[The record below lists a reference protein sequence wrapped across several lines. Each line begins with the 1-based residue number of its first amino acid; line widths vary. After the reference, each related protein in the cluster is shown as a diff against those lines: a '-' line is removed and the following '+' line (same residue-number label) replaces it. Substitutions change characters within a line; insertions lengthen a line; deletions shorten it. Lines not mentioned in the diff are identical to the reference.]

1 MTAPI
6 RVLLADD
13 QALLVQALAT
23 ILDSAPDI
31 EVVATAG
38 NGQEA
43 IEAASA
49 HRCDVAV
56 LDIRMP
62 GTDGIAATRQLLA
75 QPDPPKVV
83 MLTTFDEP
91 ALVADAIAAGAHGFL
106 LKDADPSVLID
117 AVRTVAAGESV
128 LASKVTGPV
137 LESYRRGLSAR
148 DRLSPEQLQ
157 GLSLVTRREREVLH
171 LIGQGATNPELAREL
186 VLAETT
192 IKTHVSSLLSKLHCR
207 DRVALALLARDLD
220 I

>member
-23 ILDSAPDI
+23 ILNSAPDI

-43 IEAASA
+43 IKAASA

-62 GTDGIAATRQLLA
+62 GTDGIAATRHLLA
-75 QPDPPKVV
+75 QPDPPKVI

-106 LKDADPSVLID
+106 LKDADPGALID

>member
-38 NGQEA
+38 DGQEA
-43 IEAASA
+43 VEAASA

-62 GTDGIAATRQLLA
+62 GTDGIAATRRLLA
-75 QPDPPKVV
+75 QPDPPQVI
-83 MLTTFDEP
+83 MLTTFNEP

-106 LKDADPSVLID
+106 LKDADPNVLID

-148 DRLSPEQLQ
+148 DRLAPEQLQ

-171 LIGQGATNPELAREL
+171 LIGQGASNPELAHQL
-186 VLAETT
+186 VVAETT
-192 IKTHVSSLLSKLHCR
+192 IKTHVSNLLAKLHCR
-207 DRVALALLARDLD
+207 DRVALALLARDLR

>member
-23 ILDSAPDI
+23 ILNSAPDI

-62 GTDGIAATRQLLA
+62 GTDGIAATRHLLA

-91 ALVADAIAAGAHGFL
+91 ALVAEAIAAGAHGFL

-157 GLSLVTRREREVLH
+157 GLSLVTQREREVLH

>member
-1 MTAPI
+1 MTTPI

-23 ILDSAPDI
+23 ILNSAPDI

-75 QPDPPKVV
+75 QPDPPKVI

-91 ALVADAIAAGAHGFL
+91 ALVADAIAAEAQGFL
-106 LKDADPSVLID
+106 LKDADPGVLID

>member
-23 ILDSAPDI
+23 ILNSAPDI

-62 GTDGIAATRQLLA
+62 GTDGIAATRHLLA
-75 QPDPPKVV
+75 QPDPPKVI

-91 ALVADAIAAGAHGFL
+91 ALVADAIAAGVHGFL
-106 LKDADPSVLID
+106 LKDADPGVLID

>member
-23 ILDSAPDI
+23 ILNSAPDI

-62 GTDGIAATRQLLA
+62 GADGIAATRHLLA
-75 QPDPPKVV
+75 LPDPPKVI

-106 LKDADPSVLID
+106 LKDADPGALID

>member
-23 ILDSAPDI
+23 ILNSAPDI

-62 GTDGIAATRQLLA
+62 GTDGIAATRHLLA
-75 QPDPPKVV
+75 QPDPPKVI

-91 ALVADAIAAGAHGFL
+91 ALVADAIAAGVHGFL
-106 LKDADPSVLID
+106 LKDADPGVLID

-186 VLAETT
+186 VLAETP